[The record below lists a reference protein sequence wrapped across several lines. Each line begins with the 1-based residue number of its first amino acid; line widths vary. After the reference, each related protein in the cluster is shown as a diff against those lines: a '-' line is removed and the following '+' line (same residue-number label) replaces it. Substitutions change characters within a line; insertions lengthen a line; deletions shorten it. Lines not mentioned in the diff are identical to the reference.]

1 MSNLFP
7 YYPVFLDLVG
17 RAAVLLGGDATM
29 ALLARNLLDVG
40 AGVSAFDP
48 APSDAMR
55 SLAGSVRLKTRR
67 WRTADLKGANLVIAS
82 AREPRPHRARL
93 AAKGVQAVFHMVDQP
108 DWSDV
113 ALGSVAAHGALT
125 IGVAAGGAPAG
136 LTEALR
142 GRLEAALPNGI
153 SEFLTAVGRARQ
165 DIERA
170 LTAPAARDAF
180 WAMLAE
186 AAFTAPGGGAAH
198 WDKFIAKKLREAA
211 AR

>member
-17 RAAVLLGGDATM
+17 RAAVLLGGDALM
-29 ALLARNLLDVG
+29 AMLARDLLEVG

-48 APSDAMR
+48 APSEEMR
-55 SLAGSVRLKTRR
+55 ALGGSVRLKTRR
-67 WRTADLKGANLVIAS
+67 WRTADLKGASLVIAP

-113 ALGSVAAHGALT
+113 ALGAVAAKGALT

-136 LTEALR
+136 LAEALR
-142 GRLEAALPNGI
+142 ARVEMALPEGVG
-153 SEFLTAVGRARQ
+153 EFLAAVERAREA
-165 DIERA
+165 IERA
-170 LTAPAARDAF
+170 LPKPQARAAF

-186 AAFTAPGGGAAH
+186 AAFTSPSASAAH
-198 WDKFIAKKLREAA
+198 WDRFIASKLREG
-211 AR
+211 